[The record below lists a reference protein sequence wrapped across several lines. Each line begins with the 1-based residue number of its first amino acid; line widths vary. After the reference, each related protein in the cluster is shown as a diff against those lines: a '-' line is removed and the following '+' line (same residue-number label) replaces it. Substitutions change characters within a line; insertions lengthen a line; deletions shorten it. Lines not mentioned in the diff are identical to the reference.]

1 MNGIFYFT
9 KKTHMISRND
19 GITKLMATVEKIL
32 IAAKNL
38 VDSIPKILPVIKGIA
53 LLLILVLVIKGMTLE
68 EILEI
73 LEVYPYFF
81 LI

>member
-1 MNGIFYFT
+1 
-9 KKTHMISRND
+9 MISRND